1 MSKMLAA
8 SVDTGQWYVTTYES
22 IIKSMRKM
30 GSFFKL
36 EL

>member
-1 MSKMLAA
+1 MLR
-8 SVDTGQWYVTTYES
+8 VDARQWYIITYES
-22 IIKSMRKM
+22 IIESMRKM